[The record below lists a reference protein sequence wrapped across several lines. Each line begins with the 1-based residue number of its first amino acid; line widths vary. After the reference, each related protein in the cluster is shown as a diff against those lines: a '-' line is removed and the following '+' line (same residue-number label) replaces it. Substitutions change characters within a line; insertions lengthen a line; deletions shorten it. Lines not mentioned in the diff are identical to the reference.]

1 VITKEENDLLTL
13 TGPGTPCGELMR
25 RYWQPAAL
33 SEDLPPGGPPLPVR
47 LFGEDL
53 VLFRDEQGCPGL
65 LDIHCPHWGADEAPL
80 NMEIFQKRYTAEIGP
95 GYRP

>member
-1 VITKEENDLLTL
+1 
-13 TGPGTPCGELMR
+13 
-25 RYWQPAAL
+25 
-33 SEDLPPGGPPLPVR
+33 LPVR